1 MASVVSGFIAVLLL
15 LLYAYAIS
23 ILIRHPDQEPSSQ
36 IGTILGLV
44 GGLVSALVVAVLAI
58 TPPDESIAFAF
69 GDPGKAVKAVKVVT
83 SGYLIVWIICG
94 VVLVVTW
101 MRTPTPAKSL
111 AAAATSW
118 LGLAVAAG
126 YTYLGL
132 K

>member
-1 MASVVSGFIAVLLL
+1 MPSLVSAFIAVLLL
-15 LLYAYAIS
+15 VLYAYAIS
-23 ILIRHPDQEPSSQ
+23 ILIRKPDEEPSAQ

-44 GGLVSALVVAVLAI
+44 GGLVSALVIAVLAI
-58 TPPDESIAFAF
+58 TAPTESIASAF
-69 GDPGKAVKAVKVVT
+69 GDPGKAERAVKIVT
-83 SGYLIVWIICG
+83 SAYLVVWLICG

-132 K
+132 R